1 MRFLRK
7 RKKSKF
13 YAFYTL
19 LLIFTFMR
27 FLWAAV
33 KEGIPSSDE
42 LEHLSVEVD
51 DWEKLGRRLGF
62 TPAELTALHKDK
74 ETWSEKARAM
84 LMRWRERNG
93 SDATYRCLYDA
104 LSHDLMN
111 RKDLAEE
118 FCCWCSKSYTGEV
131 FKHLT

>member
-13 YAFYTL
+13 YAFYSL
-19 LLIFTFMR
+19 LLIFTFMQ

-33 KEGIPSSDE
+33 KEGTPSNDE
-42 LEHLSVEVD
+42 LENLSVKVN
-51 DWEKLGRRLGF
+51 DWEKLGRRLEF
-62 TPAELTALHKDK
+62 TPAELTALHQDK
-74 ETWSEKARAM
+74 GKWSEKAFAM
-84 LMRWRERNG
+84 LLEWKQRKG

-104 LSHDLMN
+104 LCHKLIN

-118 FCCWCSKSYTGEV
+118 FCCTAVLDLKV
-131 FKHLT
+131 N